1 VQPQDTNM
9 LVDVALALIAAI
21 PRTITWLHIPAPK
34 SRDDDAYFEALA
46 RLAPKL
52 GSTELYLGLIH
63 EYDPEGTESRIR
75 VAKRHVSQFGVAT
88 ECGLGRRNEKDLNS
102 VLEIMRAV

>member
-1 VQPQDTNM
+1 M
-9 LVDVALALIAAI
+9 LVDVALALIAAV
-21 PRTITWLHIPAPK
+21 PRTITWLHIPVPK

-46 RLAPKL
+46 RLGPKL
-52 GSTELYLGLIH
+52 GQTELYLGLIH

-75 VAKRHVSQFGVAT
+75 VAKNHVSQFGVAT
-88 ECGLGRRNEKDLNS
+88 ECGLGRRNESDLKS